1 MAGNFIPF
9 ALPDIGEEEINE
21 VVDSLRNGWLTTGPK
36 TQKFES
42 DFKNYIGC
50 EHALA
55 VNSATSGLHLALEA
69 IGLQRGDKVIVP
81 VNTFTA
87 TAEVVRYF
95 EADPIFCD
103 IDARTFNIDPKQ
115 IEQILITHPD
125 RNKIKAII
133 PVHIA
138 GQPCDME
145 KILHVAKS
153 RDLFVIEDA
162 AHAFP
167 AKWNGKNIGCV
178 GDITVFSFYATK
190 TLSTAEG
197 GMITT
202 NNQKFAERMKVMRLH
217 GFDRDMWDRNI
228 SDKPKWYYSVVAPG
242 FKYNMNDLSASMGIH
257 QLAKADQFLKRR
269 TEIAHKYSKA
279 FKNLSIPFI
288 ERPSDTHSHH
298 LYILKV
304 KNRDR
309 FIERMSE
316 EGIGTS
322 VHFIPLHLQPYWKEK
337 YQLQDQDFPV
347 ALNNFKE
354 IVSLPI
360 YTKLSNEDVSR
371 IIETV
376 LKITNEL

>member
-1 MAGNFIPF
+1 MPGKFIPF
-9 ALPDIGEEEINE
+9 ALPDIGEEEISE

-36 TQKFES
+36 TQKFEN
-42 DFKNYIGC
+42 DFKKFLGC

-69 IGLQRGDKVIVP
+69 IGLKKGDKVIVP

-95 EADPIFCD
+95 DADPIFCD
-103 IDARTFNIDPKQ
+103 INAATFNIDPAK
-115 IEQILITHPD
+115 IEEILNHHPD
-125 RNKIKAII
+125 RKRILAII

-138 GQPCDME
+138 GQPCDMG
-145 KILHVAKS
+145 KILEIARS

-167 AKWNGKNIGCV
+167 SKWEGKNIGCV

-197 GMITT
+197 GMVVT
-202 NNQKFAERMKVMRLH
+202 NNSRFAERMKIMRLH

-228 SDKPKWYYSVVAPG
+228 SDRPKWHYSVVAPG

-257 QLAKADQFLKRR
+257 QLAKAEKFLKRR
-269 TEIAHKYSKA
+269 TEIAQRYNEA
-279 FKNLSIPFI
+279 FHDLEIPFI
-288 ERPSDTHSHH
+288 ERTSDTHSYH
-298 LYILKV
+298 LYILKLD
-304 KNRDR
+304 NRDK
-309 FIERMSE
+309 FIEKMSE
-316 EGIGTS
+316 HGIGTS
-322 VHFIPLHLQPYWKEK
+322 VHFIPLHLQPYWREK
-337 YQLQDQDFPV
+337 YRLQDDDYPV
-347 ALNNFKE
+347 AFKNFQR

-360 YTKLSNEDVSR
+360 YTKLTEDDVSR
-371 IIETV
+371 VIQTV
-376 LKITNEL
+376 RKVLNEL